1 MKGEG
6 VAEVGGEWEKRESQ
20 VKCMGFGVRL
30 TCPLIH
36 ILPLASCAVMNLVG
50 NFSVLRNK
58 AKTDPINMVTRENER
73 LYVNSLAQCL
83 ASIRSSID
91 EG

>member
-20 VKCMGFGVRL
+20 VKCMGFGVTL

-36 ILPLASCAVMNLVG
+36 ILPLASCVVMNLV
-50 NFSVLRNK
+50 
-58 AKTDPINMVTRENER
+58 
-73 LYVNSLAQCL
+73 
-83 ASIRSSID
+83 
-91 EG
+91 